1 MLLQIKTKKMAKED
15 IEAWH
20 NNCFREANKYF
31 NRIYDWGDEH
41 GIKIDTIVKTQTD
54 VNAQIQPQ
62 EETQPQNN
70 NLIK

>member
-1 MLLQIKTKKMAKED
+1 MEFEINGFIYDKK
-15 IEAWH
+15 II
-20 NNCFREANKYF
+20 NKYF